1 MFSVYTKCI
10 HYRVQSCE
18 LLTCIC
24 FLNSDFGSWN
34 KSRSQFHDQKY
45 LSSPTNFF
53 YIGINLVTSGSIYK
67 KKVIKM
73 ADLLRQCGLSVTK
86 HSAFRSL
93 QPRSD
98 MKTVAKSEQKS
109 QRQFVVKWLKEFSW
123 LALREAKMF
132 CIVYEFASSLA
143 GKTDFIC
150 SGCVSFKRDSL
161 VLHNSK
167 HSRPSFEKW
176 FSQPRK
182 IPYTGWPWLLT
193 LLIVKMNNTE

>member
-24 FLNSDFGSWN
+24 FLNSILEAEIKADRNSMTKN
-34 KSRSQFHDQKY
+34 ICQVQQI
-45 LSSPTNFF
+45 FF

-73 ADLLRQCGLSVTK
+73 ADLLKQCGLSVTK

-98 MKTVAKSEQKS
+98 MKTVAKSEQNIS
-109 QRQFVVKWLKEFSW
+109 ETV
-123 LALREAKMF
+123 
-132 CIVYEFASSLA
+132 C
-143 GKTDFIC
+143 C
-150 SGCVSFKRDSL
+150 
-161 VLHNSK
+161 
-167 HSRPSFEKW
+167 
-176 FSQPRK
+176 
-182 IPYTGWPWLLT
+182 
-193 LLIVKMNNTE
+193 